1 MPVLIT
7 EETTTVGVTV
17 YSLKVL
23 NLRLIP
29 YMNFKI
35 Y

>member
-7 EETTTVGVTV
+7 EETTMVSVTV

-29 YMNFKI
+29 YMNFEI